1 MSSENAPQKINLILC
16 DLPPGVTQSDIES
29 FLSPYKSSIESIQ
42 IYENNPQK
50 AKATFTDSDLA
61 NKCRYEMN
69 LKKIKNTNIRI
80 MREERNFL
88 QKNKDTKNNLYIKNI
103 PNKKDSREIYEF
115 FLQFGDIFSLK
126 VNDNEAGDF
135 PKTAL
140 LTYYKEEDAKKCME
154 QTTNKKIWGSDM
166 EVQYKNQNQ
175 NDKGF
180 YNNYNNNYHS
190 GYNNNN
196 YNNNFRNR
204 NLKINITNL
213 PDNYTDKE
221 ISKLCEKF
229 GKFEICDIKTN
240 NRNGKFAI
248 VKFSKESEAKEALE
262 KLNNIEVENK
272 KLLVKELHYNNHNYN
287 NNYNNYNNYNK
298 RANNFPLFYNF
309 PMPKMEEPY
318 EKNNLYVSN
327 IPPMATKEDLEKTF
341 GQYGQIKNIKLD
353 EDKTITKETKEKVKF
368 LNRGFGYVLF
378 EKAEDAKKALESL
391 AGKYIIGFENYFK
404 PLIVENYFPKDKRN
418 LTQGTNY
425 YNIANTQM
433 IYPSLPGQFIPSS
446 PYMVPIPMGMNPVPN
461 LQIMSQQYFPQGNFK
476 GGYRKYN
483 NRGRGGN
490 RGGKNNQRRNNNNN
504 NINNNSNNINN
515 NNINNNY
522 ENKKEEEKKIEFDRE
537 SFNKIEDEEE
547 KRDFLGEKL
556 FSLIEENK
564 TLKEKKGNSETVG
577 RITGMILGIQDME
590 EIIDILE
597 RPSKLDSRIKEAF
610 ELLEK

>member
-1 MSSENAPQKINLILC
+1 MSSENIPQKINLILC
-16 DLPPGVTQSDIES
+16 DLPQGVTQSDIES

-61 NKCRYEMN
+61 NKCRHEMN
-69 LKKIKNTNIRI
+69 QKKIKNTNIRI
-80 MREERNFL
+80 MREERYFL

-103 PNKKDSREIYEF
+103 PNKKDAREIYEY
-115 FLQFGDIFSLK
+115 FLQYGDIFSLK

-154 QTTNKKIWGSDM
+154 QNSNKKIWDSDM
-166 EVQYKNQNQ
+166 EVQYKNQN
-175 NDKGF
+175 DKGF
-180 YNNYNNNYHS
+180 YNYNNYNYNYHS

-196 YNNNFRNR
+196 YNNNYKNK

-221 ISKLCEKF
+221 ISKLCEEF
-229 GKFEICDIKTN
+229 GKCEICDIKTN

-248 VKFSKESEAKEALE
+248 VKFTKESEAKEALE
-262 KLNNIEVENK
+262 KLNNKEVENK
-272 KLLVKELHYNNHNYN
+272 KLIVKELHYNNHNYN
-287 NNYNNYNNYNK
+287 NNFNNYNNYNK
-298 RANNFPLFYNF
+298 RPGNFQFFYNF
-309 PMPKMEEPY
+309 PIPKIEEPY
-318 EKNNLYVSN
+318 QKNNLYVCN

-341 GQYGQIKNIKLD
+341 GQYGPIKNIKLD
-353 EDKTITKETKEKVKF
+353 EDETITKETKEKVKF
-368 LNRGFGYVLF
+368 LNKGFGYVLF

-404 PLIVENYFPKDKRN
+404 PLIVENYFPRDKRN
-418 LTQGTNY
+418 ITQGTNY
-425 YNIANTQM
+425 YNISNPQM
-433 IYPSLPGQFIPSS
+433 IYSNIPGQFIPPPS
-446 PYMVPIPMGMNPVPN
+446 YMVPIPMGMNPIPN
-461 LQIMSQQYFPQGNFK
+461 NQIMQQQYIFPQGNFK
-476 GGYRKYN
+476 GGFRKFN

-490 RGGKNNQRRNNNNN
+490 RGGKNNQRRNNNYNNVNNYNN
-504 NINNNSNNINN
+504 NMNNM
-515 NNINNNY
+515 
-522 ENKKEEEKKIEFDRE
+522 NKKEEEKKIEFDHE
-537 SFNKIEDEEE
+537 SFNKIESEEE

-556 FSLIEENK
+556 FNLIQENK
-564 TLKEKKGNSETVG
+564 TLKEKKGDSETVG
-577 RITGMILGIQDME
+577 RITGMILGIQDIN